1 MTTFTTEDRL
11 DAEKLTQATVVITA
25 KGNEVEVH
33 TEGEGQALFIAN
45 LMVQLVDQKV
55 KGTIDDLL
63 KNMINNPLNR
73 YHRNV

>member
-1 MTTFTTEDRL
+1 MTTFTTDDRI

-45 LMVQLVDQKV
+45 LMVALVDQQV
-55 KGTIDDLL
+55 KG
-63 KNMINNPLNR
+63 
-73 YHRNV
+73 NV

>member
-25 KGNEVEVH
+25 KGNDVEVH

-45 LMVQLVDQKV
+45 LMVNLVDEKV
-55 KGTIDDLL
+55 KG
-63 KNMINNPLNR
+63 
-73 YHRNV
+73 NV

>member
-1 MTTFTTEDRL
+1 MTTFTTDDRI

-45 LMVQLVDQKV
+45 LMVQLVDQQV
-55 KGTIDDLL
+55 K
-63 KNMINNPLNR
+63 NNG
-73 YHRNV
+73 

>member
-11 DAEKLTQATVVITA
+11 DAQKLTQATVIITA

-45 LMVQLVDQKV
+45 LMVQLVDQQV
-55 KGTIDDLL
+55 KG
-63 KNMINNPLNR
+63 
-73 YHRNV
+73 NV

>member
-45 LMVQLVDQKV
+45 LMVQLVDETV
-55 KGTIDDLL
+55 KG
-63 KNMINNPLNR
+63 N
-73 YHRNV
+73 

>member
-45 LMVQLVDQKV
+45 LMVQLVDQQV
-55 KGTIDDLL
+55 KG
-63 KNMINNPLNR
+63 
-73 YHRNV
+73 NV

>member
-1 MTTFTTEDRL
+1 MTTFTTDDRI

-45 LMVQLVDQKV
+45 LMVQLVDQQV
-55 KGTIDDLL
+55 KG
-63 KNMINNPLNR
+63 
-73 YHRNV
+73 NV